1 MPGQRAENENDLL
14 IQRESPA
21 LIYEND
27 DRAFCLPPV
36 FEIPAMSI
44 LQKFKA
50 LPRINRTGSASPT
63 GFGHNAETEK
73 WVRVLLEQK
82 LKAEARGRQVGRT
95 SDAEDD
101 GMVDLRLAG
110 PGEPK
115 RPDEVFGRLRWGGLF
130 ACVDTNPERVG
141 KVMQQYDGQNGF
153 VLEQGFDELWG
164 GPLGIRIPSVTPR
177 AYCFVARKTHLVPP
191 GQVTDRFTFDVKL
204 EADESQD
211 SGYCVRKQVPT
222 VEDLVRR
229 LSRKFPDLDPK
240 DAQLRAQKL
249 VNDVFPIFLTRE
261 AKALDKLQR
270 SLPEVFRG
278 RVPKPLRIAKNDKG
292 FVTRLDMDWLR
303 NGGQA
308 ISQIEFAR
316 QSLELL
322 AVLHDHAKIMHLDLR
337 PDNMVV
343 TPAGVGFIDF
353 GSSAQVGED
362 LQSSPVLGE
371 LFDQMMRTSQIQR
384 VLNHMIEKGDVTNE
398 ALAAVR
404 GKADRSV
411 DTFYLAVHLNHPHT
425 NPELERLI
433 DYNPLGEEARA
444 IENLTAAILKPK
456 NPGLSEFKTAADVL
470 RGVNRI
476 AQRFRA

>member
-1 MPGQRAENENDLL
+1 MRAVSAN
-14 IQRESPA
+14 
-21 LIYEND
+21 
-27 DRAFCLPPV
+27 
-36 FEIPAMSI
+36 
-44 LQKFKA
+44 
-50 LPRINRTGSASPT
+50 ASPT
-63 GFGHNAETEK
+63 GFGQTAETEK
-73 WVRVLLEQK
+73 WVRLLLEQK
-82 LKAEARGRQVGRT
+82 LKAEARGRQVGRS

-101 GMVDLRLAG
+101 GMVDIRLAG
-110 PGEPK
+110 AGEPK
-115 RPDEVFGRLRWGGLF
+115 QPDEVFDRLRWGGLF

-141 KVMQQYDGQNGF
+141 KIMQQYDGRHGF
-153 VLEQGFDELWG
+153 VIEQGFDEIWG
-164 GPLGIRIPSVTPR
+164 GPMGLRIPGITPR

-204 EADESQD
+204 AEDDSQD
-211 SGYCVRKQVPT
+211 AGYCVRKQVPT

-229 LSRKFPDLDPK
+229 LTCKFPDLDPK
-240 DAQLRAQKL
+240 DARVRAEKL
-249 VNDVFPIFLTRE
+249 VNEVFPIFLTRE
-261 AKALDKLQR
+261 AKVLDALQR
-270 SLPEVFRG
+270 GLPEDFRA
-278 RVPKPLRIAKNDKG
+278 RVPKPLRIAKNKAG
-292 FVTRLDMDWLR
+292 FVTRLDMNWLR
-303 NGGQA
+303 NGGA
-308 ISQIEFAR
+308 PISQIEFAR

-384 VLNHMIEKGDVTNE
+384 VLGHMIEKGDVTHE

-404 GKADRSV
+404 GKVDRSV
-411 DTFYLAVHLNHPHT
+411 DTFYLAVQINHPHT

-433 DYNPLGEEARA
+433 DYQPLGESARA
-444 IENLTAAILKPK
+444 LESLTAAILKPK
-456 NPGLSEFKTAADVL
+456 NPDMTSFKTAADIL

-476 AQRFRA
+476 AQRFAPAPGNH

>member
-1 MPGQRAENENDLL
+1 
-14 IQRESPA
+14 
-21 LIYEND
+21 
-27 DRAFCLPPV
+27 
-36 FEIPAMSI
+36 MSI
-44 LQKFKA
+44 LQK
-50 LPRINRTGSASPT
+50 LSPRHKPGQTSRFSTSPT
-63 GFGHNAETEK
+63 GFGQNAETER
-73 WVRVLLEQK
+73 WVRLLLEQK
-82 LKAEARGRQVGRT
+82 LKSEAVGRQVGRS

-115 RPDEVFGRLRWGGLF
+115 QPDEIFDRLRWGGLF
-130 ACVDTNPERVG
+130 ACVDSNPERVG
-141 KVMQQYDGQNGF
+141 KIMQQYDGRHGF

-164 GPLGIRIPSVTPR
+164 GPMGLRIPGITPR
-177 AYCFVARKTHLVPP
+177 AFCFVARKTHLVPP

-211 SGYCVRKQVPT
+211 TGYCVRKQVPT

-229 LSRKFPDLDPK
+229 LTCKFPDLDPN
-240 DAQLRAQKL
+240 DAQVRAEKL
-249 VNDVFPIFLTRE
+249 VNEVFPIFLTRE

-270 SLPEVFRG
+270 TLPDNFRG
-278 RVPKPLRIAKNDKG
+278 RVPRPLRIAKNKKG
-292 FVTRLDMDWLR
+292 FVTRLDMNWLR
-303 NGGQA
+303 NGGEP
-308 ISQIEFAR
+308 ITQIEFAR

-337 PDNMVV
+337 PDNMVI

-362 LQSSPVLGE
+362 LQKTPVLGE
-371 LFDQMMRTSQIQR
+371 LFDQMMRTSQIQK
-384 VLNHMIEKGDVTNE
+384 VLGAMIEKGDVTNE

-404 GKADRSV
+404 GKVDRSV
-411 DTFYLAVHLNHPHT
+411 DTFYLAVQINHPHT

-433 DYNPLGEEARA
+433 DYQPLGESARA
-444 IENLTAAILKPK
+444 LESLTAAILKPK
-456 NPGLSEFKTAADVL
+456 NPEMTGFKTAADVL

-476 AQRFRA
+476 AQKFAG